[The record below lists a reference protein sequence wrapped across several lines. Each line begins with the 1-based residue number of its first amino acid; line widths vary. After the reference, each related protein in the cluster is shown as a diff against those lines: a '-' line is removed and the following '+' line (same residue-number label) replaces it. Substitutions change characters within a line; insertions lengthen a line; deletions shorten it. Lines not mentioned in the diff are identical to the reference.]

1 MQAYF
6 FRYNHQKA
14 GEKYGEIKNFR
25 NFRISESYKILVI
38 QQLDLS
44 YQNFNRMV
52 NNETSSIRFENLDK
66 LSTILNCPVGDL
78 FEKVEDP
85 IDD

>member
-38 QQLDLS
+38 QI
-44 YQNFNRMV
+44 
-52 NNETSSIRFENLDK
+52 TRFK
-66 LSTILNCPVGDL
+66 LSKL
-78 FEKVEDP
+78 
-85 IDD
+85 